1 MPSYKVLSLSPRK
14 IFHVK
19 EGKEDPYQKL
29 FLKSHI
35 PDIFWSALAVLGSRV
50 WDRTGWGWVSCS

>member
-14 IFHVK
+14 IFDVK
-19 EGKEDPYQKL
+19 EGKEGPYQKPV
-29 FLKSHI
+29 LKSHT

-50 WDRTGWGWVSCS
+50 